1 MHSKTVLTE
10 IHDLAGALLILRVPP
25 SLDMGLDGMQRGIY
39 LNHDSFS
46 AKDFDR
52 VMGGAGTSLNQPS
65 NGLPDV
71 S

>member
-1 MHSKTVLTE
+1 
-10 IHDLAGALLILRVPP
+10 
-25 SLDMGLDGMQRGIY
+25 MQRGIY